1 MKKTSGLLSML
12 LAFAVIFTGLPVYAA
27 EEEEQVIVNE
37 PAFEEESVDETQ
49 DVTGIDPETS
59 WMSLKN
65 LAEQYDETL
74 DSESDSKYKIIFEKE
89 NGVTLSKYTDE
100 RLSKAGNDNIEK
112 GEDGTITQ
120 EFDKGSED
128 QLAPFVY
135 LLDGKTAGFTK
146 TWILT
151 WTETYMKEVTEG
163 GVTGVYV
170 PATRTR
176 TDNLPYDAT
185 VADVL
190 NKLGSHAPADRIIR
204 LKPNWQDP
212 VSSIEYDFS
221 DAERYGVD
229 IENPNDELTGYTA
242 GDTLEFELPDSAEE
256 GYELTGFEFLFGD
269 DEWGRAVPGTG
280 KKAGKY
286 LINTGT
292 NTSSLTVIGVSR
304 YINLLEGVK
313 ADVKDTAYEFDVETV
328 SGENEPT
335 VTTVTKVNK
344 EEGTKEADQV
354 IATITRD
361 VDGYE
366 SVDSKI
372 WFYETDDEGHMYTGS
387 HTYTGEAIKPKY
399 NVYDGL
405 RKLTEGSDYTVKYS
419 KNTNVGTATAT
430 LNFKEGYK
438 GSAAIKISFT
448 IDQADLTAD
457 ATATDMSIAATGKL
471 QKLTPDIVINASGK
485 KFGKSL
491 FNYTYKKEKDG
502 EYVDVDGITE
512 KGTYIAVIEPKK
524 ADGNFKGTAEATITV
539 TENKTNLLSQAKV
552 KLTKNKY
559 LYTGEPVTLDPDTY
573 TVTLNNEKLVEV
585 TDYVITYDH
594 NTEPGKATVIFT
606 AKPENEKGL
615 VGSKSETFTIS
626 KGRELKEQ
634 GEGSDFTY
642 SYSTSVT
649 YSKAGN
655 KPAVVVKDNGE
666 ELKAGTDYTV
676 SYQNN
681 KNVAK
686 AGDKNKS
693 GKDIG
698 PKIVLT
704 GKGIYKGKVTLPFTI
719 TQRSITTL
727 KKGISVEDKGRSNKG
742 YKNPLITVKDGNT
755 ALKAGKEFEIDPD
768 SYKVIEPGST
778 EEKVNPDSAAV
789 GSTVKVD
796 IIGKGNYS
804 ERITVEYKYLEKPIK
819 LSSTKAEKIKTKKYT
834 GGYISLTV
842 NELNKLLYTV
852 KGKNKTYLRY
862 KTDFKVVTYQS
873 NRKAGT
879 ATVYLKGIN
888 GYSGLTS
895 VKFKITPKK

>member
-1 MKKTSGLLSML
+1 MPASASAALRTVGTDKKDRADIGLFYTLYPS
-12 LAFAVIFTGLPVYAA
+12 A
-27 EEEEQVIVNE
+27 
-37 PAFEEESVDETQ
+37 S
-49 DVTGIDPETS
+49 DPGDRVCDNDLERALYGT
-59 WMSLKN
+59 W
-65 LAEQYDETL
+65 
-74 DSESDSKYKIIFEKE
+74 SK
-89 NGVTLSKYTDE
+89 T
-100 RLSKAGNDNIEK
+100 
-112 GEDGTITQ
+112 
-120 EFDKGSED
+120 
-128 QLAPFVY
+128 
-135 LLDGKTAGFTK
+135 
-146 TWILT
+146 
-151 WTETYMKEVTEG
+151 
-163 GVTGVYV
+163 
-170 PATRTR
+170 
-176 TDNLPYDAT
+176 
-185 VADVL
+185 
-190 NKLGSHAPADRIIR
+190 LGSHAPADRIIR
-204 LKPNWQDP
+204 LKPSWQDP

-221 DAERYGVD
+221 DAERFGVD

-256 GYELTGFEFLFGD
+256 GYELTGFEYRYGD
-269 DEWGRAVPGTG
+269 GETQRAVPGTG
-280 KKAGKY
+280 RKAGRY
-286 LINTGT
+286 LIETGSNTGK
-292 NTSSLTVIGVSR
+292 LTVIGVSR
-304 YINLLEGVK
+304 YLNLLENVK
-313 ADVKDTAYEFDVETV
+313 EDLKDSKYAFLTTETP
-328 SGENEPT
+328 GEGGST
-335 VTTVTKVNK
+335 VTTVTKVNN
-344 EEGTKEADQV
+344 EEGTQEAEQL
-354 IATITRD
+354 IATITTD
-361 VDGYE
+361 ADGYE
-366 SVDSKI
+366 TVDSKI
-372 WFYETDDEGHMYTGS
+372 WFYETDAEGHMYTGS

-471 QKLTPDIVINASGK
+471 QKPTPDIVINASGK

-524 ADGNFKGTAEATITV
+524 ADGNFKGTAEATIIV

-573 TVTLNNEKLVEV
+573 TVTLNNEKLEEG

-755 ALKAGKEFEIDPD
+755 ALKAGKEFEIDPE

-789 GSTVKVD
+789 ESTVKVD

-819 LSSTKAEKIKTKKYT
+819 LSSTKAENIKTKKYT

-862 KTDFKVVTYQS
+862 KTDFQVVTYQS

>member
-12 LAFAVIFTGLPVYAA
+12 LAFALVFTGLPVYAA
-27 EEEEQVIVNE
+27 EEEEQVIAEE
-37 PAFEEESVDETQ
+37 PSIESESAIEDQADNV
-49 DVTGIDPETS
+49 IDPETS
-59 WMSLKN
+59 WMSLKD
-65 LAEQYDETL
+65 LAEQYDVNPDGAFDER
-74 DSESDSKYKIIFEKE
+74 YKIIFEKE
-89 NGVTLSKYTDE
+89 NGVTLSKYAE
-100 RLSKAGNDNIEK
+100 KRISEAGSGVI
-112 GEDGTITQ
+112 GEDGVVTQ
-120 EFDKGSED
+120 EFDKDSGER
-128 QLAPFVY
+128 LAPFVY

-146 TWILT
+146 TWVLSWMEYST
-151 WTETYMKEVTEG
+151 
-163 GVTGVYV
+163 VYV
-170 PATRTR
+170 DGCAQVVSRTVTR
-176 TDNLPYDAT
+176 YFAHDAT
-185 VADVL
+185 VTDVL
-190 NKLGSHAPADRIIR
+190 KEMGSNVPSDRIIR

-256 GYELTGFEFLFGD
+256 GYELTGYEFLFGD
-269 DEWGRAVPGTG
+269 GEWGRAVPGTG

-286 LINTGT
+286 LVDAGT
-292 NTSSLTVIGVSR
+292 NNSALTIIGVSR

-313 ADVKDTAYEFDVETV
+313 ADMKDTAYEFDVETV
-328 SGENEPT
+328 PGENEST

-344 EEGTKEADQV
+344 EEGAKEADQV
-354 IATITRD
+354 IATITTD
-361 VDGYE
+361 VDKYE
-366 SVDSKI
+366 TVDSKI

-438 GSAAIKISFT
+438 GSAAIKKTFT

-471 QKLTPDIVINASGK
+471 QKPTPDIVINASGK

-559 LYTGEPVTLDPDTY
+559 LYTGEPVTLDPNTY
-573 TVTLNNEKLVEV
+573 TVTLNNEKLVEG

-755 ALKAGKEFEIDPD
+755 ALKAAKEFEIDPE

-852 KGKNKTYLRY
+852 KGNNKTYLRY